1 MRKSQIDGDRSVVWP
16 LRVCGGV
23 VMINGR
29 SDSGPPRKISLQLM
43 FPSNTGRMISV
54 VAEENCFT
62 TLELLLLVTDMT
74 NEGCLN

>member
-1 MRKSQIDGDRSVVWP
+1 MAIGVSFDHYGSAEGWLWSMVGPIADR
-16 LRVCGGV
+16 LE
-23 VMINGR
+23 
-29 SDSGPPRKISLQLM
+29 KISLQLM

-54 VAEENCFT
+54 VAEENCVT